1 MSWMLRALLIDRV
14 WQFLRVLF
22 SPFFATWVKVNVCQN
37 HSTRSL
43 ITGVVWW
50 SYRIDIR
57 LFSNVV
63 GIRFIGTRKLMIL
76 AWESARSSDLSQP
89 GMVTYTTEYF
99 GAILHVVLSSVYGIW
114 TVPFKMIPLKWNWAA
129 EQYFLQCFLWYRLLC
144 CTMWF

>member
-1 MSWMLRALLIDRV
+1 M
-14 WQFLRVLF
+14 FLF
-22 SPFFATWVKVNVCQN
+22 SQSFATWVKVNVCQN

-99 GAILHVVLSSVYGIW
+99 GAILHVVLSSVDGI
-114 TVPFKMIPLKWNWAA
+114 
-129 EQYFLQCFLWYRLLC
+129 
-144 CTMWF
+144 